1 MGMRTGE
8 IVSVVKSSFSL
19 LDKKTRRKF
28 IFVSVFQILLSLL
41 DLVSVALVG
50 LIASL
55 AIRGVQSQQPGD
67 RTERVLQLIHADTIS
82 LQGQV
87 MILAFI
93 ALTLL
98 VGKTLVSVLVTKRTL
113 KFLANRGADLARN
126 LISNVLQLPIN
137 ELQQVGLHK
146 LQYSFGAGITGVTLG
161 VMGISTTIIADLSLL
176 LVLGIGLFYLSTSVA
191 IISFIFFGGIALFLH
206 FAIRN
211 HARKVGQTILNSEIS
226 TNQKIFEAFS
236 IYREIFVRSK
246 RHHYAS
252 QISQHRAVTA
262 IAQADQIFLPNLSKY
277 VIEIALVV
285 GATLIAG
292 IQFLTQPA
300 TTAMASLGLFL
311 MAGSR
316 IAPALLRIQQ
326 SFIQIETNIDSV
338 SSTLEILNKYS
349 ESIHKHEGNFIDEHI
364 DFIYEG
370 FTPTLQANNLTFNF
384 GNNGFHF
391 KPTNLRI
398 ESGEFIAVV
407 GPSGSGKTSF
417 VNALLGL
424 LDLSSGS
431 VLISGVPPKIAI
443 QKWPGS
449 IAYVPQDINVANATI
464 AENIELGMGLQ
475 ETNEEALDYAIKS
488 SELLEVVHS
497 LENGLN
503 TEIGEAGQQL
513 SGGQRQRLGLARA
526 LYTRPQLLIL
536 DEATSALDSETER
549 LISEALL
556 ALRGTV
562 TVVVIA
568 HRLSTVR
575 NADRVLYVKNGE
587 IVCDGPFQKVRSEV
601 PDFDNQAKLMGL

>member
-1 MGMRTGE
+1 MGIRTSE
-8 IVSVVKSSFSL
+8 IVSVLKSSFAL
-19 LDKKTRRKF
+19 LDKKTQQKF
-28 IFVSVFQILLSLL
+28 ILVCIFQILLSIL

-55 AIRGVQSQQPGD
+55 AIRGVQSQEPGD
-67 RTERVLQLIHADTIS
+67 RTERVLQLIHADKIS

-87 MILAFI
+87 MILACI

-98 VGKTLVSVLVTKRTL
+98 VGKTLISVLVTKRTL

-126 LISNVLQLPIN
+126 LISNILQLPIN
-137 ELQQVGLHK
+137 KLQQVGLHK

-161 VMGISTTIIADLSLL
+161 VIGISTTIIADLSLL
-176 LVLGIGLFYLSTSVA
+176 LILGIGLFYLSTSVA
-191 IISFIFFGGIALFLH
+191 IISFIFFGGIALILH

-211 HARKVGQTILNSEIS
+211 HARKVGQRILSSEIS
-226 TNQKIFEAFS
+226 TNKKIFEAFS
-236 IYREIFVRSK
+236 IYREIFIRSK
-246 RHHYAS
+246 RYYYAS
-252 QISQHRAVTA
+252 EISTLRAETA

-292 IQFLTQPA
+292 IQFLTQSA
-300 TTAMASLGLFL
+300 TAAMASLGLFL

-326 SFIQIETNIDSV
+326 SFIQIETNMDSV
-338 SSTLEILNKYS
+338 TSTLEVLNKYS
-349 ESIHKHEGNFIDEHI
+349 ETIHDSDGSFINGRI
-364 DFIYEG
+364 DFKYEG
-370 FTPTLQANNLTFNF
+370 FRPTIQVNNLTFDF
-384 GNNGFHF
+384 GDNGFHF
-391 KPTNLRI
+391 KTTNLRV
-398 ESGEFIAVV
+398 ERGEFIAVV

-431 VLISGVPPKIAI
+431 VLISGVSPKIAI

-449 IAYVPQDINVANATI
+449 IAYVPQDINMANATV
-464 AENIELGMGLQ
+464 AENIELGMGFQ
-475 ETNEEALDYAIKS
+475 ETNEEALNYAIDS
-488 SELLEVVHS
+488 SELREVVSS

-503 TEIGEAGQQL
+503 TEIGDAGQQL

-526 LYTRPQLLIL
+526 LYTHPQLLIL

-556 ALRGTV
+556 ALRGKV

-575 NADRVLYVKNGE
+575 NADRVLYIKDGE
-587 IVCDGPFQKVRSEV
+587 IVCDGPFQNVRNEV